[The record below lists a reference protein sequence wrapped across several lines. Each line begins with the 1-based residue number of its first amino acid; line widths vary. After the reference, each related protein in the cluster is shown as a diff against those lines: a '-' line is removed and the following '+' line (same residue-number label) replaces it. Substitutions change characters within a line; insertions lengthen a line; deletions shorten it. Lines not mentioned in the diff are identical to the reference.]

1 MSALGKRVLLTG
13 ANGFTGRYMQAEL
26 QAHGY
31 EVIGLGRPTSG
42 NPMQDGSSLLAVDLR
57 DQDALARLMAEVRP
71 ELVIHLAAMAFVGHG
86 GASDFYNV
94 NLIGTRNLLEA
105 LASSAVMPERV
116 LLASSANVYGNASAG
131 VLNEATPA
139 APANDYAVSKLA
151 MEYVAK
157 LWMGRLPIVLTRPF
171 NYTGIGQAE
180 NFLIPKIVAHFRR
193 RESSIELGNTA
204 VWRDFSDVRA
214 VVQAYRRLLSAE
226 GAVGETV
233 NVCSGE
239 AHSLGEVISM
249 CENITGH
256 SLTVK
261 VNPAFVRQNEV
272 KVLRGDN
279 SLLQQLIGPW
289 SSPALEQTLGWMLG
303 GD

>member
-1 MSALGKRVLLTG
+1 MNASGKRVLLTG

-31 EVIGLGRPTSG
+31 DVIGLGRPG
-42 NPMQDGSSLLAVDLR
+42 PGDHGQDGARLTVDLR
-57 DQDALARLMAEVRP
+57 DKEALTGLVAEVRP

-86 GASDFYNV
+86 SVSDFYNV
-94 NLIGTRNLLEA
+94 NLIGTRNLLDA
-105 LASSAVMPERV
+105 LASSGVAPERV

-131 VLNEATPA
+131 ILNEATPA
-139 APANDYAVSKLA
+139 SPANDYAVSKLA

-157 LWMGRLPIVLTRPF
+157 LWMARLPIVLTRPF
-171 NYTGIGQAE
+171 NYTGVGQAE
-180 NFLIPKIVAHFRR
+180 DFLIPKIVAHFRR

-214 VVQAYRRLLSAE
+214 VVQAYRRLLTADK
-226 GAVGETV
+226 AIGETV

-239 AHSLGEVISM
+239 AHSLGEVISL
-249 CENITGH
+249 CERITGH
-256 SLTVK
+256 ALTVK
-261 VNPAFVRQNEV
+261 VNPAFVRDNEV

-279 SLLQQLIGPW
+279 SLLQKLIGPW
-289 SSPALEQTLGWMLG
+289 SGPALEQTLEWMLSS
-303 GD
+303 D